1 MDILYVFK
9 QLLGAILGIIIA
21 FTGLQ
26 GIVPILVYTV
36 VSFAI
41 AYGYVIR
48 VLQPEEDTVETI
60 DIFKEHWMMGF
71 FCFLLPWIITFNLI
85 KY

>member
-9 QLLGAILGIIIA
+9 QLIGVILGIAIA
-21 FTGLQ
+21 FSELQ
-26 GIVPILVYTV
+26 GVVAILVYTIM
-36 VSFAI
+36 SFVI
-41 AYGYVIR
+41 AYVYVIR
-48 VLQPEEDTVETI
+48 VLQPEEDTIETI

-71 FCFLLPWIITFNLI
+71 FCFLLPWIITFNLL

>member
-1 MDILYVFK
+1 V
-9 QLLGAILGIIIA
+9 ILGISIA
-21 FTGLQ
+21 ISGLQ
-26 GIVPILVYTV
+26 GIVAIFVYIIS
-36 VSFAI
+36 SFSI
-41 AYGYVIR
+41 AYIYVTRI
-48 VLQPEEDTVETI
+48 LQPEEDLIETI